1 MSMTALKGTWTM
13 RPILMAAIAAAALLA
28 AAPAEAYTIVPAD
41 DDSGRIFV
49 LLERD
54 YGDVVPLSA
63 LPPPFNQIV
72 QTAQGPDALSF
83 RWRYFRSDEDGLF
96 YIRVDEDG
104 AGTATFGFNDPEPV
118 AGDRLGF
125 ATVLVGRDG
134 RAMHAVL
141 VRANIGQD
149 ADGAMQTGYRAE
161 IAIDREPEWWREVDA
176 MAFLMMKYYEQ
187 QAPGDE
193 GVWEAM
199 ERAVN
204 RFTEGRGTSERVMA
218 K

>member
-1 MSMTALKGTWTM
+1 M
-13 RPILMAAIAAAALLA
+13 RPILMAAIAVAALLA
-28 AAPAEAYTIVPAD
+28 APPALAYTIVPAD
-41 DDSGRIFV
+41 DGSGRVFV
-49 LLERD
+49 HLERD
-54 YGDVVPLSA
+54 YGDFVPLSA

-72 QTAQGPDALSF
+72 QTVQGPDALSF

-104 AGTATFGFNDPEPV
+104 AGTATFGFNDPEPA

-125 ATVLVGRDG
+125 AAVLVDRDG
-134 RAMHAVL
+134 RAMHSML
-141 VRANIGQD
+141 VRANVGQD
-149 ADGAMQTGYRAE
+149 AGGAVQTGYKAE

-187 QAPGDE
+187 QAPSDE

-199 ERAVN
+199 QRAVS
-204 RFTEGRGTSERVMA
+204 RFTQGRGTSERVVA
-218 K
+218 E

>member
-1 MSMTALKGTWTM
+1 M
-13 RPILMAAIAAAALLA
+13 RAILTAAIVAAGLLT
-28 AAPAEAYTIVPAD
+28 AEPVGAYTIVPAD

-49 LLERD
+49 HLEHD

-72 QTAQGPDALSF
+72 QTAQGPDALTF

-125 ATVLVGRDG
+125 AAVLVGRDG
-134 RAMHAVL
+134 RAMHSML
-141 VRANIGQD
+141 VRANVAPDTG
-149 ADGAMQTGYRAE
+149 GAVQTRFEAE
-161 IAIDREPEWWREVDA
+161 IAIDREPEWWRAVDA
-176 MAFLMMKYYEQ
+176 MAFMMMKYYEQ

-199 ERAVN
+199 ERAVR
-204 RFTEGRGTSERVMA
+204 RFTQGRGTSERAVA
-218 K
+218 E

>member
-1 MSMTALKGTWTM
+1 M
-13 RPILMAAIAAAALLA
+13 RPILMAAGLAAGLLA
-28 AAPAEAYTIVPAD
+28 AAPAKAYTIVPAD
-41 DDSGRIFV
+41 DGTGRIFV
-49 LLERD
+49 HLERD
-54 YGDVVPLSA
+54 YGEVVPLSA

-125 ATVLVGRDG
+125 AAVLVDRDG
-134 RAMHAVL
+134 HAMHSML
-141 VRANIGQD
+141 VRANVGQD
-149 ADGAMQTGYRAE
+149 AGGAVQTRYEAE

-176 MAFLMMKYYEQ
+176 MAFLMMKYYKQ
-187 QAPGDE
+187 QAPSDE

-199 ERAVN
+199 ERAVS
-204 RFTEGRGTSERVMA
+204 RFSEGRGTTERAVA